1 MSALYLLGYAS
12 GLVWRWSPDAQPGG
26 PYGITEDERAD
37 YRAGW
42 RAGLVTR
49 AMTADFT
56 G

>member
-26 PYGITEDERAD
+26 PYGVDEVGRAE

-42 RAGLVTR
+42 RAGLAVR
-49 AMTADFT
+49 ATTGDFS